1 MSHHVNDRELS
12 IARVYAESVLG
23 LAEERGIGDAVL
35 EELDDLV
42 ALQDRDPDLERFF
55 SSPLVD
61 VDARRDTL
69 EKVLR
74 GQADDLVVDTLQVMN
89 RKGRLGLIRALAVA
103 YRQAL
108 DELRGRVDATVVSAT
123 PLTEALRTRL
133 TDTLGR
139 ITGKKVRLAET
150 VDPKTLGGIVVSV
163 GDRKIDYSLAT
174 DLRQLDDQL
183 RERAT
188 HEIHN
193 ATT

>member
-1 MSHHVNDRELS
+1 MSQHVNDRELS

-42 ALQDRDPDLERFF
+42 ELQNLDPDLERFF

-74 GQADDLVVDTLQVMN
+74 GQADDLVVDALQVMN
-89 RKGRLGLIRALAVA
+89 QKGRLGLVRALAVA

-108 DELRGRVDATVVSAT
+108 DELRGRVDANVVTAT
-123 PLTEALRTRL
+123 PLSDGLRAKL
-133 TDTLGR
+133 METLGR
-139 ITGKKVRLAET
+139 ITGRKVRLAEK
-150 VDPKTLGGIVVSV
+150 VDPSTLGGIIVSV
-163 GDRKIDYSLAT
+163 GDRKIDYSLAS